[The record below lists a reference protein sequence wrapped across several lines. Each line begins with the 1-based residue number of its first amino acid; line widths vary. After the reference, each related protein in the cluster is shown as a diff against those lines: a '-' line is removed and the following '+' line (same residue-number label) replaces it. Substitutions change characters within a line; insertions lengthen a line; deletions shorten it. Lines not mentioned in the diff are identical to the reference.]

1 MRISVVLLIA
11 AVPLLGCGPSESSFD
26 PEDPQVVAEIESQ
39 LQSAMAGAAAAD
51 ADRVLASAGGEGE
64 LTFITGDVLLSG
76 LDTIRAS
83 FEDTYANIAKQDQ
96 TIREKRVR
104 LLSPDVAVLA
114 AVLPDEH
121 DRQADPD
128 RLRRPARLV
137 GVGPLSHGATP

>member
-1 MRISVVLLIA
+1 
-11 AVPLLGCGPSESSFD
+11 VPLLGCGPSESSFD

>member
-96 TIREKRVR
+96 STAPACARWRSGWRGRSWREPAKRDSSR
-104 LLSPDVAVLA
+104 TTQSGSSCP
-114 AVLPDEH
+114 
-121 DRQADPD
+121 RG
-128 RLRRPARLV
+128 R
-137 GVGPLSHGATP
+137 

>member
-1 MRISVVLLIA
+1 MRMSAVLLIA
-11 AVPLLGCGPSESSFD
+11 AVPLLGCGPSASSFD

-96 TIREKRVR
+96 TIREKRVP
-104 LLSPDVAVLA
+104 LLSPTS
-114 AVLPDEH
+114 PSW
-121 DRQADPD
+121 
-128 RLRRPARLV
+128 RRWER
-137 GVGPLSHGATP
+137 GPTPTRRAGRRSRSGSA